1 MVQGKKGRISLL
13 LCRMYFLLF
22 YSEEIRMSEPILVLS
37 HNAALSGLIARTLRW
52 REVYSTILPVSTPL
66 SALRERSVR
75 GVILAGDTPEDTLLD
90 EIDPEILKS
99 GLPVL
104 ALGSA
109 APLLCRWHGGS
120 FRPWEK
126 TETSS
131 AITFSDIPLFREIA
145 SGDRMLHHYAALS
158 MADGL
163 VPIAEADGSVV
174 GFRHETL
181 PHFGIQYPI
190 ERHDPDGALLLTNFA
205 LEICGAKAD
214 WNMDTII
221 DLALDEIRQDA
232 SSDGKILCAVSG
244 GVDSAVCTRLVS
256 LAAGARLRCI
266 LVDNGMFHEGEPE
279 LIQREFLENLGISLE
294 RIDAQAEF
302 LEAIR
307 GVTDEKRK
315 AKIISERMIQ
325 VLARQINDDPE
336 VRTVVLGMN
345 FNDVLF
351 GQTPVAALQNA
362 TSVRQP
368 IYLQPLQN
376 LFKDEVR
383 RLAQSLSLPGS
394 LCLRQPFPTSGLASR
409 IFGEVT
415 EKRLQL
421 VRAADACLAEEIAE
435 SGFERKLWQ
444 YYSVLCQSPDMPGW
458 YTIVL
463 RALQAGRT
471 TATSA
476 RLPFDLL
483 ERVSQRMLRELPG
496 VSRVVYDL
504 TPSRH
509 YGEQE

>member
-1 MVQGKKGRISLL
+1 
-13 LCRMYFLLF
+13 
-22 YSEEIRMSEPILVLS
+22 
-37 HNAALSGLIARTLRW
+37 
-52 REVYSTILPVSTPL
+52 
-66 SALRERSVR
+66 
-75 GVILAGDTPEDTLLD
+75 
-90 EIDPEILKS
+90 
-99 GLPVL
+99 
-104 ALGSA
+104 
-109 APLLCRWHGGS
+109 
-120 FRPWEK
+120 
-126 TETSS
+126 
-131 AITFSDIPLFREIA
+131 
-145 SGDRMLHHYAALS
+145 
-158 MADGL
+158 
-163 VPIAEADGSVV
+163 
-174 GFRHETL
+174 
-181 PHFGIQYPI
+181 
-190 ERHDPDGALLLTNFA
+190 
-205 LEICGAKAD
+205 
-214 WNMDTII
+214 
-221 DLALDEIRQDA
+221 
-232 SSDGKILCAVSG
+232 
-244 GVDSAVCTRLVS
+244 
-256 LAAGARLRCI
+256 
-266 LVDNGMFHEGEPE
+266 
-279 LIQREFLENLGISLE
+279 
-294 RIDAQAEF
+294 
-302 LEAIR
+302 
-307 GVTDEKRK
+307 
-315 AKIISERMIQ
+315 
-325 VLARQINDDPE
+325 
-336 VRTVVLGMN
+336 MN

-421 VRAADACLAEEIAE
+421 VRSADACLAEEIAE

>member
-1 MVQGKKGRISLL
+1 
-13 LCRMYFLLF
+13 
-22 YSEEIRMSEPILVLS
+22 
-37 HNAALSGLIARTLRW
+37 
-52 REVYSTILPVSTPL
+52 
-66 SALRERSVR
+66 
-75 GVILAGDTPEDTLLD
+75 
-90 EIDPEILKS
+90 
-99 GLPVL
+99 
-104 ALGSA
+104 
-109 APLLCRWHGGS
+109 
-120 FRPWEK
+120 
-126 TETSS
+126 
-131 AITFSDIPLFREIA
+131 
-145 SGDRMLHHYAALS
+145 
-158 MADGL
+158 
-163 VPIAEADGSVV
+163 
-174 GFRHETL
+174 
-181 PHFGIQYPI
+181 
-190 ERHDPDGALLLTNFA
+190 
-205 LEICGAKAD
+205 
-214 WNMDTII
+214 MDTII

-294 RIDAQAEF
+294 RIDAQTEF
-302 LEAIR
+302 LEALR

-315 AKIISERMIQ
+315 AKIVSERMIQ

-336 VRTVVLGMN
+336 VQTVVLGTN

-362 TSVRQP
+362 TTERQP

-383 RLAQSLSLPGS
+383 RLGQSLSLPAS

-415 EKRLQL
+415 EKCLQL

>member
-1 MVQGKKGRISLL
+1 M
-13 LCRMYFLLF
+13 
-22 YSEEIRMSEPILVLS
+22 
-37 HNAALSGLIARTLRW
+37 
-52 REVYSTILPVSTPL
+52 
-66 SALRERSVR
+66 
-75 GVILAGDTPEDTLLD
+75 
-90 EIDPEILKS
+90 
-99 GLPVL
+99 
-104 ALGSA
+104 
-109 APLLCRWHGGS
+109 
-120 FRPWEK
+120 
-126 TETSS
+126 
-131 AITFSDIPLFREIA
+131 
-145 SGDRMLHHYAALS
+145 
-158 MADGL
+158 
-163 VPIAEADGSVV
+163 
-174 GFRHETL
+174 
-181 PHFGIQYPI
+181 
-190 ERHDPDGALLLTNFA
+190 
-205 LEICGAKAD
+205 
-214 WNMDTII
+214 
-221 DLALDEIRQDA
+221 
-232 SSDGKILCAVSG
+232 
-244 GVDSAVCTRLVS
+244 
-256 LAAGARLRCI
+256 
-266 LVDNGMFHEGEPE
+266 
-279 LIQREFLENLGISLE
+279 
-294 RIDAQAEF
+294 
-302 LEAIR
+302 EAIR

-336 VRTVVLGMN
+336 VRTVVLGTN